1 MYHELSMENRLR
13 EFGYGGRKRS
23 QVLKG
28 QQPLSSNDA
37 NTIIDI
43 NLGVNVLGVC

>member
-1 MYHELSMENRLR
+1 MENRLR